1 MAKKKRSTKKEKA
14 AKGKTKKTT
23 KHKIDSEVW
32 KGVWSITL
40 VTVAILSILGFF
52 DKAGVFGEIINK
64 FFGAV
69 FGWGMYIVPFVLI
82 GVAAAFVLSLHKNT
96 PKNII
101 FSAVLFLSSVLGFF
115 SLSSFSIAENAILRG
130 GYLGYGFVFPF
141 AKVLGTL
148 GAGVMLFA
156 FVLISVI
163 LGFHVRLDEL
173 FNNFLE
179 KRRMRKS
186 SLDVKVSG
194 KKVKPEK
201 PKDIEVE
208 APSDKKEEQGK
219 DKPLEVKDYNKDSK
233 EEGKDVKK
241 DKEEDF
247 AGSVASPEYANFELP
262 SVELLE
268 KETGKPTSGDIIAN
282 ANIIKRT
289 FQNFGIDVEMGEVN
303 VGPTVTQYTLKPAEG
318 VKLAKITGL
327 GRDLSLALAAH
338 PLRIEA
344 PIPGRSLVGIEI
356 PNKATTWVRVRELFD
371 QNGFR
376 ESKSNMMLALGRD
389 VKGSPVYADL
399 AKMPHL
405 LVAGA
410 TGAGKTI
417 ALNAIILS
425 LIYKNPPQTLRLI
438 MVDPKRVEFS
448 VYANIP
454 HLLSPIV
461 VENGKAVNALK
472 WAVHEMERRFEVLS
486 EVKTR
491 DIHSYNNN
499 KEVIKEGKQLPFIA
513 IVIDELADL
522 MSSKGKEVEG
532 LIVRIAQMAR
542 AVGIHLILATQR
554 PSVEVITG
562 TIKANITARMAFQ
575 VASQVDSRTVLDMSG
590 AEKLLGKGDMLF
602 LSPERSQPMRVQGA
616 FVSEEEVRKVVKHLL
631 EQKKKMVS
639 ENEENINMEDFASK
653 PVSPIDQTIDFDSVA
668 GSEED
673 DELYEDAKQLVV
685 EAGKA
690 SASYL
695 QRKLRIGY
703 ARAASI
709 LDMLEG
715 NGVIGPAEGSKP
727 RDVYLTA
734 EDMGGQEMLENAG
747 FADAGEEE
755 EGEEY

>member
-1 MAKKKRSTKKEKA
+1 MAKKKKSKKKKSTKSKIKKEL
-14 AKGKTKKTT
+14 
-23 KHKIDSEVW
+23 KHIDSEVW
-32 KGVWSITL
+32 KGVWSVTLIT
-40 VTVAILSILGFF
+40 TSILSILGFF
-52 DKAGVFGEIINK
+52 GKAGAFGRVINQ
-64 FFGAV
+64 FFGV
-69 FGWGMYIVPFVLI
+69 MFGWGMYIVPFVLV
-82 GVAAAFVLSLHKNT
+82 GVAVAFLLSLHKNT

-101 FSAVLFLSSVLGFF
+101 FSAFLFFFSILGFF
-115 SLSSFSIAENAILRG
+115 SLSSFSASDIAVERG
-130 GYLGYGFVFPF
+130 GYLGYAFVWPLAQF
-141 AKVLGTL
+141 L
-148 GAGVMLFA
+148 GAIGGGVVLFA
-156 FVLISVI
+156 FVLISII
-163 LGFHVRLDEL
+163 LGFHIRLDEI
-173 FNNFLE
+173 FHGFLE
-179 KRRMRKS
+179 NRRIKKS
-186 SLDVKVSG
+186 ALDIKMPG
-194 KKVKPEK
+194 KKEKKKKDEEEDSPEPAAAEDTEEK
-201 PKDIEVE
+201 KDD
-208 APSDKKEEQGK
+208 SS
-219 DKPLEVKDYNKDSK
+219 LEVKDYNKNKDDDKDASK
-233 EEGKDVKK
+233 SKG
-241 DKEEDF
+241 EDF
-247 AGSVASPEYANFELP
+247 VGSVSTEYANFELP
-262 SVELLE
+262 PTDLLE

-318 VKLAKITGL
+318 VKLSKITSL
-327 GRDLSLALAAH
+327 NRDLSLALAAH

-356 PNKATTWVRVRELFD
+356 PNKATTWVRLRDLLDDPRFQE
-371 QNGFR
+371 G
-376 ESKSNMMLALGRD
+376 KSNMQLALGRD
-389 VKGSPVYADL
+389 VKGAPVYADL
-399 AKMPHL
+399 SKMPHL

-417 ALNAIILS
+417 ALNAIIMSML
-425 LIYKNPPQTLRLI
+425 YKNPPHTLRMILI
-438 MVDPKRVEFS
+438 DPKRVEFS
-448 VYANIP
+448 VYGNIP

-472 WAVHEMERRFEVLS
+472 WAVQEMERRFEVLS
-486 EVKTR
+486 EVKAR

-499 KEVIKEGKQLPFIA
+499 KKVIKDGEQLPFIA

-562 TIKANITARMAFQ
+562 LIKANITARMAFQ

-616 FVSEEEVRKVVKHLL
+616 FVGEEEVQKVVKHLI
-631 EQKKKMVS
+631 EQKKNLVAES
-639 ENEENINMEDFASK
+639 EEDIEMEDFDSK
-653 PVSPIDQTIDFDSVA
+653 PVSPIDQTIDFDSI
-668 GSEED
+668 SEAEEE
-673 DELYEDAKQLVV
+673 DELYEDAMKLVV

-709 LDMLEG
+709 LDMLEE

-727 RDVYLTA
+727 RDVYLTQSDLA
-734 EDMGGQEMLENAG
+734 GQGIIEKGEEYV
-747 FADAGEEE
+747 GEEE
-755 EGEEY
+755 EDY